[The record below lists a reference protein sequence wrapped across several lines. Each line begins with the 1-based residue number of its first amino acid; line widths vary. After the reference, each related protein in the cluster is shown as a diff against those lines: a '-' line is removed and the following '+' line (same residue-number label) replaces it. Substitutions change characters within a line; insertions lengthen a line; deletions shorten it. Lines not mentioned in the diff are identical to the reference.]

1 MKQGPALLL
10 LLTFALTAC
19 SGLAG
24 EPQVLA
30 TLTPAPRAPA
40 DLASGARIFAA
51 RCSSCH
57 GSGGAGDGELAL
69 SGAIPAPGN
78 FTQPEAARGQSLQQW
93 LTTIRDGRIE
103 ALMPPWRDALT
114 AAELR
119 DVALYSYTL
128 HYRPELLVRGQ
139 SVLEAACADGCA
151 GLEALGDLR
160 EQATLDA
167 LSDEALRA
175 ALPDSVAAE
184 GAWAAAAWLRA
195 RHLRGLEQSGR
206 PFAVTQ
212 PVFGDISGRI
222 SNGTADAAVPP
233 GLKVVLLE
241 FGTGQAPALRETL
254 STADGSYR
262 FAEVLLE
269 PGRSFSVLVEH
280 GGRRF
285 PSARVGADPARPQL
299 DLPVTIYEA
308 GADLDAITVS
318 ALVQQLSVVE
328 DALQIVQVARYRN
341 NSDRVYS
348 SAQEVAPG
356 QFASL
361 ALPLPAGARDLTLP
375 DESGRYVVDEAG
387 RMVTDTLP
395 VLPGVEH
402 LVQLAWR
409 QPWDGTGISLDVP
422 LAQAL
427 DGEVRLLLPPT
438 LTLDDADFGS
448 IGPQQ
453 VGAALFDGY
462 GAMLRLEAGDSLRY
476 TLRAQQPTLPPGIV
490 SGEVLVLGAAL
501 TIGAVAVLLALR
513 RRRSGADKQR
523 DILARQIAELDAA
536 HERGAINHDL
546 YRRQRAELQQ
556 RLTGPTDGARERD
569 V

>member
-10 LLTFALTAC
+10 MLTFALTAC

-30 TLTPAPRAPA
+30 TLTPVPRAPA

-57 GSGGAGDGELAL
+57 GSSGAGDGELAL

-103 ALMPPWRDALT
+103 ALMPPWNDALT

-128 HYRPELLVRGQ
+128 HYSPELLVRGQ
-139 SVLEAACADGCA
+139 NVLEAACADGCA

-175 ALPDSVAAE
+175 ALPVTLAAE
-184 GAWAAAAWLRA
+184 DAWAAAAWLRA
-195 RHLRGLEQSGR
+195 RDLQGLEQPGR

-212 PVFGDISGRI
+212 PVFGEMSGRI

-241 FGTGQAPALRETL
+241 FGTGQAPALRETV
-254 STADGSYR
+254 SAADGSYR
-262 FAEVLLE
+262 FADVLLE

-318 ALVQQLSVVE
+318 ALVQQFSVV
-328 DALQIVQVARYRN
+328 DGALQIVQVARYRN

-361 ALPLPAGARDLTLP
+361 SLPLPEGARDLTLP
-375 DESGRYVVDEAG
+375 DESGRYVVDDAG

-395 VLPGVEH
+395 VLPGAEH

-409 QPWDGTGISLDVP
+409 QPWDGTGIDLEVP

-438 LTLDDADFGS
+438 LTLADADFGS

-453 VGAALFDGY
+453 VGNALFDGY
-462 GAMLRLEAGDSLRY
+462 GAILRLEAGDSLRY
-476 TLRAQQPTLPPGIV
+476 TLRAQQPTLPPGVV

-501 TIGAVAVLLALR
+501 TIGAVAVLLTLR
-513 RRRSGADKQR
+513 GRRSGAEKQR
-523 DILARQIAELDAA
+523 DTLSRQIAELDAA

-556 RLTGPTDGARERD
+556 RLTGPSDGGHKRD

>member
-1 MKQGPALLL
+1 MKQGCVLL
-10 LLTFALTAC
+10 LLTVALTAC

-24 EPQVLA
+24 EPQMLA

-40 DLASGARIFAA
+40 GLASGARIFAA

-57 GSGGAGDGELAL
+57 GSSGAGDGELAL
-69 SGAIPAPGN
+69 SGAIPAPGD

-114 AAELR
+114 TAELR

-128 HYRPELLVRGQ
+128 HYSSELVARGQ
-139 SVLEAACADGCA
+139 SVLAAACADGCA
-151 GLEALGDLR
+151 GLEAMGDLR
-160 EQATLDA
+160 EQAMLDA

-175 ALPDSVAAE
+175 ALPDALAAE
-184 GAWAAAAWLRA
+184 DAWAAAAWLRA
-195 RHLRGLEQSGR
+195 RDLRGLEQLGR
-206 PFAVTQ
+206 PVAVRE
-212 PVFGDISGRI
+212 PVFGDVSGRI
-222 SNGTADAAVPP
+222 SNGTADAAVPH

-241 FGTGQAPALRETL
+241 FGTGQAPAVRETL
-254 STADGSYR
+254 SAADGSYR
-262 FAEVLLE
+262 FTDVLLE

-285 PSARVGADPARPQL
+285 PSARLGADPARAQL
-299 DLPVTIYEA
+299 DLPVTIYEIGADA
-308 GADLDAITVS
+308 GAISIS
-318 ALVQQLSVVE
+318 ALVQQISVV
-328 DALQIVQVARYRN
+328 DNALQIVQVARYRN
-341 NSDRVYS
+341 DSDRVFS

-361 ALPLPAGARDLTLP
+361 ALPLPEGARDLTLP
-375 DESGRYVVDEAG
+375 DESGRYVIEESSGA
-387 RMVTDTLP
+387 VTDTLP
-395 VLPGVEH
+395 VYPGTEH

-409 QPWDGTGISLDVP
+409 QPWDGKDISLDAP

-438 LTLDDADFGS
+438 LTLADADFVS
-448 IGPQQ
+448 IGSQQ

-462 GAMLRLEAGDSLRY
+462 GAQLRLEADGSLRY
-476 TLRAQQPTLPPGIV
+476 TLRAQQPTLPPGVI
-490 SGEVLVLGAAL
+490 SGEMLALGAAL
-501 TIGAVAVLLALR
+501 TVGAIAALLILHR
-513 RRRSGADKQR
+513 GRSIADKQR
-523 DILARQIAELDAA
+523 DSLARQIAELDAA

-546 YRRQRAELQQ
+546 YRRQRAALQL
-556 RLTGPTDGARERD
+556 RLTGPTEGARERD

>member
-1 MKQGPALLL
+1 MKQGCVLL
-10 LLTFALTAC
+10 LLTVALTAC

-30 TLTPAPRAPA
+30 TLTPVPRVPA
-40 DLASGARIFAA
+40 DLASGSRIFAA

-57 GSGGAGDGELAL
+57 GNSGAGDGELAL
-69 SGAIPAPGN
+69 SGAIPAPGD
-78 FTQPEAARGQSLQQW
+78 FTQPEAARRQSLQQW

-128 HYRPELLVRGQ
+128 HYSAGLVARGQ
-139 SVLEAACADGCA
+139 NVLEAACADGCA

-167 LSDEALRA
+167 LSDEALRD
-175 ALPDSVAAE
+175 ALPDSLAAE
-184 GAWAAAAWLRA
+184 DAWAGAAWLRA
-195 RHLRGLEQSGR
+195 RDLRGLEQLGR

-212 PVFGDISGRI
+212 PVLGVINGRI
-222 SNGTADAAVPP
+222 NNGTADAAVPP

-254 STADGSYR
+254 SAADGSYR
-262 FAEVLLE
+262 FADVLLE
-269 PGRSFSVLVEH
+269 PGRSFSVLVEY

-285 PSARVGADPARPQL
+285 PSARVGADPARAQL
-299 DLPVTIYEA
+299 DMPVTIYEA
-308 GADLDAITVS
+308 GADAAVISIS
-318 ALVQQLSVVE
+318 ALVQQLSVQD
-328 DALQIVQVARYRN
+328 DALQMVQVARYRN
-341 NSDRVYS
+341 DSDRVFS

-375 DESGRYVVDEAG
+375 DKSGRYVVDEAG

-395 VLPGVEH
+395 VYPGAEH

-409 QPWDGTGISLDVP
+409 QPWDRTGISLEVP

-438 LTLDDADFGS
+438 LTLADADFVS
-448 IGPQQ
+448 IGPQR
-453 VGAALFDGY
+453 VGNALFDGY
-462 GAMLRLEAGDSLRY
+462 GTQLRLAAGDSLRY
-476 TLRAQQPTLPPGIV
+476 TLSAQQPTLPPGVV

-501 TIGAVAVLLALR
+501 TIGAVAIVLTLR
-513 RRRSGADKQR
+513 RGRSIADKER
-523 DILARQIAELDAA
+523 DSLARQIAELDAA

-556 RLTGPTDGARERD
+556 RLTGPTEGGP
-569 V
+569 

>member
-1 MKQGPALLL
+1 MKQGCVLLM
-10 LLTFALTAC
+10 LTVALTAC

-57 GSGGAGDGELAL
+57 GSSGAGDGELAL
-69 SGAIPAPGN
+69 SGAIPAPGD

-103 ALMPPWRDALT
+103 ALMPPWRDALS

-128 HYRPELLVRGQ
+128 HYSAGLVARGQ
-139 SVLEAACADGCA
+139 SVLEAACAVGCA

-160 EQATLDA
+160 EQAMLEA

-175 ALPDSVAAE
+175 ALPDSLAE
-184 GAWAAAAWLRA
+184 EDAWAAAAWLRA
-195 RHLRGLEQSGR
+195 RDLQGLEQVGR
-206 PFAVTQ
+206 PFAAQ
-212 PVFGDISGRI
+212 EPAFGVISGRI
-222 SNGTADAAVPP
+222 SNGTADAVVPP
-233 GLKVVLLE
+233 DLKVSLLE
-241 FGTGQAPALRETL
+241 FGTGQAPAVRETV
-254 STADGSYR
+254 SAADGSYR
-262 FAEVLLE
+262 FADVLLE
-269 PGRSFSVLVEH
+269 PGRSFSVLVQH

-285 PSARVGADPARPQL
+285 PSARRGADPARPQL
-299 DLPVTIYEA
+299 DLPVRIYEVGADA
-308 GADLDAITVS
+308 GAISIS
-318 ALVQQLSVVE
+318 ALVQQLSVV
-328 DALQIVQVARYRN
+328 DNALQIVQVARYRN
-341 NSDRVYS
+341 DSDRVFS

-361 ALPLPAGARDLTLP
+361 ALPLPAGARELTLP
-375 DESGRYVVDEAG
+375 DESGRYVVDESG
-387 RMVTDTLP
+387 SMVRDTLP
-395 VLPGVEH
+395 VFPGAEH

-409 QPWDGTGISLDVP
+409 QPWDGASLNIEAP

-427 DGEVRLLLPPT
+427 AGEVRLLLPPT
-438 LTLDDADFGS
+438 LTLEEADFGS

-453 VGAALFDGY
+453 VGNALFDGY
-462 GAMLRLEAGDSLRY
+462 GAQLQLAAGDSLRY
-476 TLRAQQPTLPPGIV
+476 TLRAQQPTLPPGVV
-490 SGEVLVLGAAL
+490 SLEVLALGAAL
-501 TIGAVAVLLALR
+501 TIGAVAVLLILR
-513 RRRSGADKQR
+513 GRRSIADKQR
-523 DILARQIAELDAA
+523 DSLAQQIAGLDAA

-546 YRRQRAELQQ
+546 YRRQRAELQR
-556 RLTGPTDGARERD
+556 RLTGPTDGGHERD

>member
-1 MKQGPALLL
+1 MKQGCVLL
-10 LLTFALTAC
+10 LLTVALTAC

-40 DLASGARIFAA
+40 NLASGARIFAA

-78 FTQPEAARGQSLQQW
+78 FTQPDAARAQSLQQW
-93 LTTIRDGRIE
+93 QTTIRDGRIE
-103 ALMPPWRDALT
+103 ALMPPWRDALS

-128 HYRPELLVRGQ
+128 HYSAGLVARGQ
-139 SVLEAACADGCA
+139 SVLAAACADGCA
-151 GLEALGDLR
+151 DLNALGNLR
-160 EQATLDA
+160 EQATLEA

-175 ALPDSVAAE
+175 ALPDSLAE
-184 GAWAAAAWLRA
+184 EDAWAAAAWLRA
-195 RHLRGLEQSGR
+195 RDLRGLEQLGR
-206 PFAVTQ
+206 PLAAQ
-212 PVFGDISGRI
+212 EPVFGVISGRI
-222 SNGTADAAVPP
+222 SNGTADATVPP
-233 GLKVVLLE
+233 GLKVTLLE
-241 FGTGQAPALRETL
+241 FGTGQAPAVRETV
-254 STADGSYR
+254 SAADGSYH
-262 FAEVLLE
+262 FADVLLE
-269 PGRSFSVLVEH
+269 SGVSFNVLVEH

-285 PSARVGADPARPQL
+285 PSARHGADPPRAQL
-299 DLPVTIYEA
+299 DLPVRIYEV
-308 GADLDAITVS
+308 GADQAAITIS
-318 ALVQQLSVVE
+318 ALVQQLSVME

-341 NSDRVYS
+341 DSDRVFS

-361 ALPLPAGARDLTLP
+361 ALPLPAGARELTLP
-375 DESGRYVVDEAG
+375 DESGRYVVDESG
-387 RMVTDTLP
+387 SMVRDTLP
-395 VLPGVEH
+395 VFPGAEH

-409 QPWDGTGISLDVP
+409 QPWDGASLHIEAP

-427 DGEVRLLLPPT
+427 AGEVRLLLPPT
-438 LTLDDADFGS
+438 LTLDEADFGS

-462 GAMLRLEAGDSLRY
+462 GAQLQLAAGDSLRY
-476 TLRAQQPTLPPGIV
+476 TLRAQQPTLPPGVV
-490 SGEVLVLGAAL
+490 SLEVLVLGAAL
-501 TIGAVAVLLALR
+501 TVGAVAILLNMR
-513 RRRSGADKQR
+513 RGRSTADKQR
-523 DILARQIAELDAA
+523 DSLARQIAELDAA

-556 RLTGPTDGARERD
+556 RLTGPTDGGRERD